1 MKLIKTTFAS
11 ATLALLFSNTASAL
25 VVCGQGKI
33 QAMDYAWA
41 NEGALRIAT
50 EQMPGDYST
59 YLQVQG
65 LGPMIEM
72 GPGGPT
78 PTYRW
83 TDRLRILDRAL
94 AQQLPVQILSR
105 SKNCMGASDDFDIAI
120 CTDATRCQKAR

>member
-1 MKLIKTTFAS
+1 MKLIKTTFAA
-11 ATLALLFSNTASAL
+11 ATLTLLFSNTASAWVL
-25 VVCGQGKI
+25 CAQGKI
-33 QAMDYAWA
+33 QAMEYAWA
-41 NEGALRIAT
+41 DEGALRIAT
-50 EQMPGDYST
+50 EQMPGEYNT
-59 YLQVQG
+59 YLHVPG

-105 SKNCMGASDDFDIAI
+105 GKNCLGSIDDFDIAV
-120 CTDATRCQKAR
+120 CTSASRCQGPR